1 MAAPVRAFGRNDLI
15 GLRRDSMLRFLV
27 VAPFLYL
34 AVLRFTLPPLT
45 EMLDQRYGFD
55 LVPYHPLIVS
65 MFLVL
70 GTPGVLGALAGL
82 MLLEEK
88 DSGTLQA
95 LRVAPVSMSVFA
107 LYRVATLV
115 VVTTLFITV
124 AVALSGFMPEGAAG
138 PAGTAAAALS
148 AGLTAAVVAVL
159 MALVAR
165 NKLEGLAV
173 VRAVGTVLFALPL
186 LPWFIPGAWGLAFG
200 VLPSYWAAKIFWVA
214 AEGGAVWPWLL
225 GGAAVNGAYL
235 ALLLWGFDRRNR

>member
-1 MAAPVRAFGRNDLI
+1 MAASVRAFGRNDLI
-15 GLRRDSMLRFLV
+15 GLRRDSMLRFLA
-27 VAPFLYL
+27 VAPFFYL
-34 AVLRFTLPPLT
+34 ALVRFTLPPLT

-70 GTPGVLGALAGL
+70 GPPAVLGALAGL

-95 LRVAPVSMSVFA
+95 LRVTPVTMPVFA

-115 VVTTLFITV
+115 AVTTVFITV
-124 AVALSGFMPEGAAG
+124 AVGLSGFMPAG
-138 PAGTAAAALS
+138 GGLAGTAAAALS
-148 AGLTAAVVAVL
+148 ASLTAAVVAVL
-159 MALVAR
+159 MAMVAR

-173 VRAVGTVLFALPL
+173 VRGIGTLLFALPL

-200 VLPSYWAAKIFWVA
+200 VLPSYWAVKVFWVA

-225 GGAAVNGAYL
+225 GGIAVNGAYL